1 MNWMSKQRKQLCLG
15 LLLGLWGI
23 NTAVNAAELL
33 ALGDAEL
40 AGVQGRGGLSFAMDL
55 HSSIGS
61 MSYTTTDAAGNPS
74 SISLNN
80 FVATGAIFETFDIV
94 AGASGEPDVANW
106 AFPYITSSKPLQV
119 SYDLAIMANG
129 STLGT
134 GLTLKNIAFAGS
146 SVQWTTSRTLGGVA
160 WGLALNLA
168 IDQVLLQPNGRGNTA
183 GQMSLSGIKLEAA
196 GGGGPWVIA
205 NVATQTGAFN
215 ILADPGGDRLQLGI
229 GWPVAPADAAS
240 GSLKID
246 NITFTTPGGN
256 VDLGSSSIG
265 SMQIQ
270 YLNIKIKS

>member
-1 MNWMSKQRKQLCLG
+1 MP
-15 LLLGLWGI
+15 
-23 NTAVNAAELL
+23 
-33 ALGDAEL
+33 
-40 AGVQGRGGLSFAMDL
+40 
-55 HSSIGS
+55 HS
-61 MSYTTTDAAGNPS
+61 P
-74 SISLNN
+74 
-80 FVATGAIFETFDIV
+80 
-94 AGASGEPDVANW
+94 
-106 AFPYITSSKPLQV
+106 SSKPLEV
-119 SYDLAIMANG
+119 GYDLAIMANG